1 MTNTGSTKPGAGR
14 SQGPSV
20 PEEDAF
26 DRLYRH
32 LNSPRQRQAQ
42 EALRDVTVE
51 DLRQNYQPGGTETG
65 GQLIQ
70 E

>member
-1 MTNTGSTKPGAGR
+1 MANTDSTKPGGGGSHESCA
-14 SQGPSV
+14 

-32 LNSPRQRQAQ
+32 MNSPRQRQAL
-42 EALRDVTVE
+42 EALREVTVE

-65 GQLIQ
+65 KHD
-70 E
+70 